1 MFAEPAQHR
10 AGGPVLAGPHPAP
23 TGEAE
28 ALMLTRVAAWTSLA
42 LAGRGATK
50 TMGDEV
56 VFRRD
61 GRRDRVPER

>member
-1 MFAEPAQHR
+1 MFAEPAQRR
-10 AGGPVLAGPHPAP
+10 AGRPGPGWAP
-23 TGEAE
+23 SRADGEAE
-28 ALMLTRVAAWTSLA
+28 FLMLTRVAAWTSLA